1 MNKTDSGKEVMFMK
15 NLILGGQAIIT
26 GEGSLKSLEKI
37 TATKVFIVTGGGSM
51 IANGTIAQ
59 IESMLQKKN
68 CESCLYAGISK
79 NPDTLAIMDGLHK
92 MRQFN
97 PDTVIAVGG
106 GSPLDAA
113 KVMVLLYDYPEIT
126 FDNILSL
133 ELPEKRH
140 TQLIAI
146 PSTSGTGSEVTKSA
160 VVTFKEKNLKIGLKS
175 PALIPDLA
183 ILDPQITMTMPP
195 NIVAETG
202 MDAMTHAVECY
213 LNTNLDDFTEVLAK
227 GAVAGLFEY
236 LPISYQ
242 LKTLES
248 REKVHN
254 YQCIAGVA
262 FTNVGLG
269 MVHGIAHAMGGK
281 FNLGHGLLNAIA
293 LPYILQYNSQD
304 QKVNQRL
311 KKLAAAISSQ
321 DFIQSIFDLNEKL
334 QIPKSFGD
342 IGISQEEWNDSFAE
356 LVENSLQGSTRVN
369 PIPMNTEKMAA
380 LLTCIF
386 KGKLG

>member
-1 MNKTDSGKEVMFMK
+1 MDNSHNRKEVEFMK

-26 GEGSLKSLEKI
+26 GKGSLKSLKNI
-37 TATKVFIVTGGGSM
+37 TATRVFIVTGGGSM

-59 IESMLQKKN
+59 VESMMQEKN
-68 CESCLYAGISK
+68 CESYLYTGISK
-79 NPDTLAIMDGLHK
+79 NPDTLAIMDGLDK
-92 MRQFN
+92 MRQFH

-146 PSTSGTGSEVTKSA
+146 PSTSGTGSEVTRSA

-183 ILDPQITMTMPP
+183 ILDPEITMTMPP

-236 LPISYQ
+236 LPISYH
-242 LKTLES
+242 LKTVES
-248 REKVHN
+248 REKIHN
-254 YQCIAGVA
+254 YQCIAGIA

-304 QKVNQRL
+304 KTVNQRL
-311 KKLAAAISSQ
+311 EKLATAIGSQ
-321 DFIQSIFDLNEKL
+321 DFIQSIYDLNEKL

-342 IGISQEEWNDSFAE
+342 IGISQEQWNDSFAE
-356 LVENSLQGSTRVN
+356 LVENSLQGSTKVN
-369 PIPMNTEKMAA
+369 PIPMNTEKMAD

-386 KGKLG
+386 NGKLA

>member
-1 MNKTDSGKEVMFMK
+1 MK
-15 NLILGGQAIIT
+15 NLILGGQNIIT
-26 GEGSLKSLEKI
+26 GKGSLKSLENIK
-37 TATKVFIVTGGGSM
+37 ATRVFIVTGGGSM
-51 IANGTIAQ
+51 IANGTIAN
-59 IESMLQKKN
+59 IETMMKN
-68 CESCLYAGISK
+68 NNYEYHLYTGVSK
-79 NPDTLAIMDGLHK
+79 NPDTLAIMDGLQH
-92 MRQFN
+92 MRQFR

-126 FDNILSL
+126 FDNILAM

-140 TQLIAI
+140 TQFIAI
-146 PSTSGTGSEVTKSA
+146 PSTSGTGSEVTRSA

-183 ILDPQITMTMPP
+183 ILDPELTLSMPP

-236 LPISYQ
+236 LPVSYQ
-242 LKTLES
+242 QKTIES
-248 REKVHN
+248 REKIHN
-254 YQCIAGVA
+254 YQCIAGIA

-293 LPYILQYNSQD
+293 LPYVLQYNSQD
-304 QKVNQRL
+304 ETVKQRL
-311 KKLAAAISSQ
+311 HKLAMAINSQ
-321 DFIQSIFDLNEKL
+321 DFIKSICDLNSQL

-342 IGISQEEWNDSFAE
+342 IGISQEQWDDSFAE

-380 LLTCIF
+380 LLTALF
-386 KGKLG
+386 KGQLN

>member
-1 MNKTDSGKEVMFMK
+1 MK
-15 NLILGGQAIIT
+15 NLILGGQNIIT
-26 GEGSLKSLEKI
+26 GKGSLKSLENIK
-37 TATKVFIVTGGGSM
+37 ATRVFIVTGGGSM
-51 IANGTIAQ
+51 IANGTIAN
-59 IESMLQKKN
+59 IETMMKN
-68 CESCLYAGISK
+68 NNYEYHLYTGVSK
-79 NPDTLAIMDGLHK
+79 NPDTLAIMNGLQH
-92 MRQFN
+92 MRQFR

-126 FDNILSL
+126 FDNILAM

-140 TQLIAI
+140 TQFIAI
-146 PSTSGTGSEVTKSA
+146 PSTSGTGSEVTRSA

-183 ILDPQITMTMPP
+183 ILDPEITLSMPP

-236 LPISYQ
+236 LPVSYQ
-242 LKTLES
+242 QKTIES
-248 REKVHN
+248 REKIHN
-254 YQCIAGVA
+254 YQCIAGIA

-293 LPYILQYNSQD
+293 LPYVLQYNSQD
-304 QKVNQRL
+304 ETVKQRL
-311 KKLAAAISSQ
+311 HKLATAINSQ
-321 DFIQSIFDLNEKL
+321 DFIKSICDLNRQL
-334 QIPKSFGD
+334 QIPKSFSD
-342 IGISQEEWNDSFAE
+342 IGISQEQWDDSFAE

-369 PIPMNTEKMAA
+369 PIPMNTETMAA
-380 LLTCIF
+380 LLTALF
-386 KGKLG
+386 KGQLN

>member
-1 MNKTDSGKEVMFMK
+1 MK
-15 NLILGGQAIIT
+15 NLILAGQSIIT
-26 GEGSLKSLEKI
+26 GKGSLRSLANI
-37 TATKVFIVTGGGSM
+37 TATRVFIVTGGGSM
-51 IANGTIAQ
+51 IANGTITK
-59 IESMLQKKN
+59 IESMMQQNN
-68 CESCLYAGISK
+68 CEFYRYTGISK
-79 NPDTLAIMDGLHK
+79 NPDTLAVADGLAQ
-92 MRQFN
+92 MRKFK

-126 FDNILSL
+126 FDTILSIQ
-133 ELPEKRH
+133 LPEKRR

-183 ILDPQITMTMPP
+183 ILDPEITLSMPA

-213 LNTNLDDFTEVLAK
+213 LNSNLDDFTEVLAK

-236 LPISYQ
+236 LPESYH
-242 LKTLES
+242 KKSLES

-254 YQCIAGVA
+254 YQCMAGIA

-293 LPYILQYNSQD
+293 LPYVLQYNSQNTE
-304 QKVNQRL
+304 VETRL
-311 KKLAAAISSQ
+311 KKLATAINSQ
-321 DFIQSIFDLNEKL
+321 NFIESICTLNRDL
-334 QIPKSFGD
+334 QIPQSFGE
-342 IGISQEEWNDSFAE
+342 IGITQEQWNDSFSE
-356 LVENSLQGSTRVN
+356 LVENALQGSTRVN
-369 PIPMNTEKMAA
+369 PIPMTTEKMAT

-386 KGKLG
+386 HGKLA

>member
-1 MNKTDSGKEVMFMK
+1 MK
-15 NLILGGQAIIT
+15 NLILGGQTLIT
-26 GEGSLKSLEKI
+26 GKGSLQSLADI
-37 TATKVFIVTGGGSM
+37 TATRVFIVTGGGSM
-51 IANGTIAQ
+51 VANGTIAQ
-59 IESMLQKKN
+59 IESIMQKKN
-68 CESCLYAGISK
+68 CESYLYAGISK
-79 NPDTLAIMDGLHK
+79 NPDTQAITDVLAQ
-92 MRQFN
+92 MRQFQ

-126 FDNILSL
+126 FDTILAIQ
-133 ELPEKRH
+133 LPEKRH

-146 PSTSGTGSEVTKSA
+146 PSTSGTASEVTRSA
-160 VVTFKEKNLKIGLKS
+160 VVTFKDKNLKIGLKS
-175 PALIPDLA
+175 AAFIPDLA
-183 ILDPQITMTMPP
+183 ILDPEITLTMPP

-213 LNTNLDDFTEVLAK
+213 LNSKLDDFTEVLAK

-236 LPISYQ
+236 LPLSYHM
-242 LKTLES
+242 KTVES

-254 YQCIAGVA
+254 YQCMAGIA

-293 LPYILQYNSQD
+293 LPYVLQYNSQD
-304 QKVNQRL
+304 KEVNQRL
-311 KKLAAAISSQ
+311 GKLAEAINSQ
-321 DFIQSIFDLNEKL
+321 DFIQSIWELNTNL

-342 IGISQEEWNDSFAE
+342 IGISPEQWTDAFSE
-356 LVENSLQGSTRVN
+356 LVENSLQGSTKVN
-369 PIPMNTEKMAA
+369 PIPMTTEKMAD
-380 LLTCIF
+380 LLTRIF
-386 KGKLG
+386 EGKLS

>member
-1 MNKTDSGKEVMFMK
+1 MMK
-15 NLILGGQAIIT
+15 NLILGGQSLIT
-26 GEGSLKSLEKI
+26 GKDSLKSLENI
-37 TATKVFIVTGGGSM
+37 TATRVFVVTGGGSM
-51 IANGTIAQ
+51 IANGTIAK
-59 IESMLQKKN
+59 IESIMKNKN
-68 CESCLYAGISK
+68 CEYYLYTGISK
-79 NPDTLAIMDGLHK
+79 NPDTVAIMDGLEH
-92 MRQFN
+92 MRQFR
-97 PDTVIAVGG
+97 PDTVIGVGG

-126 FDNILSL
+126 FDNILSR
-133 ELPEKRH
+133 ELPEKRY
-140 TQLIAI
+140 TQLITI

-183 ILDPQITMTMPP
+183 ILDPEVTMTMPP

-236 LPISYQ
+236 LPQSYQ
-242 LKTLES
+242 LKTVES

-254 YQCIAGVA
+254 YQCMAGIA

-304 QKVNQRL
+304 EMVKQRL
-311 KKLAAAISSQ
+311 AKLATAIHSQ
-321 DFIQSIFDLNEKL
+321 DFIQSIFDLNAQL

-342 IGISQEEWNDSFAE
+342 LGISKEQWDDSFAE

-386 KGKLG
+386 KGKLA

>member
-1 MNKTDSGKEVMFMK
+1 MK
-15 NLILGGQAIIT
+15 NLILGGQNIIT
-26 GEGSLKSLEKI
+26 GKGSLKSLENIK
-37 TATKVFIVTGGGSM
+37 ATRVFIVTGGGSM
-51 IANGTIAQ
+51 IANGTIAN
-59 IESMLQKKN
+59 IETMMKN
-68 CESCLYAGISK
+68 NNYEYHLYTGVSK
-79 NPDTLAIMDGLHK
+79 NPDTLAIMNGLQH
-92 MRQFN
+92 MRQFR

-126 FDNILSL
+126 FDNILAM

-140 TQLIAI
+140 TQFIAI
-146 PSTSGTGSEVTKSA
+146 PSTSGTGSEVTRSA

-183 ILDPQITMTMPP
+183 ILDPELTLSMPP

-236 LPISYQ
+236 LPVSYQ
-242 LKTLES
+242 QKTIES
-248 REKVHN
+248 REKIHN
-254 YQCIAGVA
+254 YQCIAGIA

-293 LPYILQYNSQD
+293 LPYVLQYNSQD
-304 QKVNQRL
+304 ETVKQRL
-311 KKLAAAISSQ
+311 HKLAMAINSQ
-321 DFIQSIFDLNEKL
+321 DFIKSICDLNRQL

-342 IGISQEEWNDSFAE
+342 IGISQEQWDDSFAE

-380 LLTCIF
+380 LLTALF
-386 KGKLG
+386 KGQLN